1 MSSGYFCLS
10 KFKTSLARIGNNSHS
25 PISLLIKIQCQ
36 THDWALYLCP
46 SHSYQNYLSLRLWGP
61 ISFRFWKIS
70 IRTIWYSQRMA
81 ETQDQQFRPKTEFL
95 LTCSLARIG
104 SISYSRLSVTVFL
117 FLFIYIVFP
126 IQDLFLNNIVKLVW
140 YCGSSVAKG
149 RKLQEISP
157 TWISSFVIMC
167 ICFVW
172 SH

>member
-1 MSSGYFCLS
+1 MSVLLIYCQRISEHWTHKIVQLGISERTGTFSLISLAFAAHIYGHLLHWHMSSGYFCLS

-25 PISLLIKIQCQ
+25 HISLLIKIQCQ
-36 THDWALYLCP
+36 THDWALYLCS
-46 SHSYQNYLSLRLWGP
+46 SHSYQNYLSSRLWGP

-117 FLFIYIVFP
+117 FLFI
-126 IQDLFLNNIVKLVW
+126 
-140 YCGSSVAKG
+140 
-149 RKLQEISP
+149 
-157 TWISSFVIMC
+157 
-167 ICFVW
+167 
-172 SH
+172 